1 MGRAQRSRKTRAH
14 TAAAHSNAQKKQQQV
29 AEPSSIGAAAV
40 AAAFADADAAEEL
53 VPLDNE
59 DSGDDE
65 VDAAAGGA
73 ALSRGQRKRLKRR
86 SAFMKKMG
94 LVRRVAQ
101 EKEQSSKQQVD
112 GAFADIAELQ
122 ASLFQ
127 SDKEAAA
134 KLHQASNKAASAAD
148 GGKKRRLSGKQR
160 QKLAVRELGQLRAV
174 QTHPSFQG
182 DPFAAIQLHLQ
193 NTVVKANEAAMAA
206 SATAKGK
213 SKGMD
218 VE

>member
-14 TAAAHSNAQKKQQQV
+14 TAAAHSTAQKKQQQV
-29 AEPSSIGAAAV
+29 AEASAIGAAAV
-40 AAAFADADAAEEL
+40 AAAFADAEAAEEL

-59 DSGDDE
+59 DSGDEGD
-65 VDAAAGGA
+65 DAAGGA

-94 LVRRVAQ
+94 LVRRVTQ
-101 EKEQSSKQQVD
+101 EKQQASKQQVD

-127 SDKEAAA
+127 ADKDAAA
-134 KLHQASNKAASAAD
+134 KLHQASNKATD
-148 GGKKRRLSGKQR
+148 GNKKRRMSGKQR

-206 SATAKGK
+206 AAPSKSK
-213 SKGMD
+213 SKGME

>member
-14 TAAAHSNAQKKQQQV
+14 AAAAHSTAQKKQQQA
-29 AEPSSIGAAAV
+29 AEPTAIGAAAV

-59 DSGDDE
+59 DSGDEGD
-65 VDAAAGGA
+65 VAGGA

-101 EKEQSSKQQVD
+101 EKQQASKQQVD

-127 SDKEAAA
+127 ADKDAAA
-134 KLHQASNKAASAAD
+134 KLHQASNKAAD
-148 GGKKRRLSGKQR
+148 GGKKRRMSGKQR

-206 SATAKGK
+206 TAPSKAK
-213 SKGMD
+213 SKGME

>member
-1 MGRAQRSRKTRAH
+1 MARQQRSRKTRAH
-14 TAAAHSNAQKKQQQV
+14 AAAAHSKAQQPQQTKPPV
-29 AEPSSIGAAAV
+29 TAAAAV
-40 AAAFADADAAEEL
+40 AAAFADAEDSEL
-53 VPLDNE
+53 QPVDNE
-59 DSGDDE
+59 QSGDEDE
-65 VDAAAGGA
+65 TQGEGG

-94 LVRRVAQ
+94 LVRRVAG
-101 EKEQSSKQQVD
+101 EKAAAAKTQRD

-127 SDKEAAA
+127 ADQAAEV
-134 KLHQASNKAASAAD
+134 QASNAPAVGGSATS
-148 GGKKRRLSGKQR
+148 KKRRLSGKQR

-193 NTVVKANEAAMAA
+193 NTVVKANEANLAKTEAA
-206 SATAKGK
+206 KAKK
-213 SKGMD
+213 SGMD